1 MKTFLLSLFLLL
13 TSVYFSQTIV
23 FEVYKTDLY
32 KKSGQTTLET
42 PIEDYTPIKKD
53 IPLKEIFTF
62 DLDSSILKI
71 SSYPNKLTD
80 VKTFKIDNVI
90 KSNDSITI
98 KSKINLKNEG
108 VVYDFIAHFNI
119 NDDDS
124 YIYLLLYDDIKDEST
139 FINVT
144 HYYFKK

>member
-1 MKTFLLSLFLLL
+1 
-13 TSVYFSQTIV
+13 V

-32 KKSGQTTLET
+32 KKSGHTFLET
-42 PIEDYTPIKKD
+42 PIEDYNLLKKD
-53 IPLKEIFTF
+53 ISLKEIFTF

-71 SSYPNKLTD
+71 SAYPNKITD
-80 VKTFKIDNVI
+80 VKSFKIDNII
-90 KSNDSITI
+90 KTNDTITI

-108 VVYDFIAHFNI
+108 IVYDFITNFNI